1 MWKLRQK
8 TVDVPLDMNVQT
20 VIRLRRIIRLLAS
33 LQDMLTDESAS
44 DEFFSII
51 RLSTDFIP
59 KTDYPSRR
67 TIRL

>member
-8 TVDVPLDMNVQT
+8 TVDVPLDMNVET

-51 RLSTDFIP
+51 CLSTDFIP